1 MNGTFHPTSTSPRR
15 PSSPAEENTNK
26 NSAENSSRK
35 KKKERK
41 KKQQPKTKD
50 AYAEVFDVGHLITR
64 LSCAR

>member
-26 NSAENSSRK
+26 NSPENSSRK
-35 KKKERK
+35 EKKERK
-41 KKQQPKTKD
+41 KKQQPKTKVD
-50 AYAEVFDVGHLITR
+50 AEVFDVGHLITR